1 MAMDSLARTLI
12 LFGGLLVLAG
22 AALYL
27 ASRIPGVG
35 RLPGDLVF
43 KRDGVSV
50 YVPLATSLL
59 ISLLLTV
66 ILNVVFRIWR
76 S

>member
-1 MAMDSLARTLI
+1 MDSLARTLI
-12 LFGGLLVLAG
+12 LFGGLLILIGAG
-22 AALYL
+22 LYL
-27 ASRIPGVG
+27 ASRIPGIG

-50 YVPLATSLL
+50 YIPLATSLL
-59 ISLLLTV
+59 ISLLLTL

>member
-1 MAMDSLARTLI
+1 MDSLARTLI
-12 LFGGLLVLAG
+12 FFGGLLLLAG
-22 AALYL
+22 VGLLL
-27 ASRIPGVG
+27 ASRLPGIG

-43 KRDGVSV
+43 RRDGVSV

-59 ISLLLTV
+59 LSLLLTL